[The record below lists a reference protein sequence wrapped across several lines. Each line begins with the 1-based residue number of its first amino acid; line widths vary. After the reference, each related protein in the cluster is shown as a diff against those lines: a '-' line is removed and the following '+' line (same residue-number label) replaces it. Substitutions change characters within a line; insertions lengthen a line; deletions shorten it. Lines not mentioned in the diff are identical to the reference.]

1 MEKEILALFLYNE
14 KLKFN
19 EIEKCLKVRSNKIAY
34 HLKNLIKKEILLKS
48 GNSYKLSKENLIPY
62 LSAKRHVLPI
72 ILIYIGNGRECFLAE
87 RDKKPFKNFMGMP
100 GGRIILGENL
110 NEAVERIMY
119 EKHKI
124 TAKLKKINSVS
135 IEHIKNSRGIFQTDL
150 IIFAT
155 ATTKNK
161 IYLTNIKENKS
172 RIISSDY
179 KLIKNHLGK
188 ETKIERFITV
198 ND

>member
-72 ILIYIGNGRECFLAE
+72 ILIYIGNGRECFLVE